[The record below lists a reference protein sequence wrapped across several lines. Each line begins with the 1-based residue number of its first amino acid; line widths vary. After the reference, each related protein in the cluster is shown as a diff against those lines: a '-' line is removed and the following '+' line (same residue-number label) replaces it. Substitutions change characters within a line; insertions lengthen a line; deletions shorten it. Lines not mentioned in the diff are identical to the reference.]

1 MPQPVSFF
9 KEANGKP
16 AFIMLPYDEYLKL
29 TEGEK
34 PAGRIPADG
43 TTPHEVMRLC
53 VKNSWSM
60 IRAWREHLALT
71 QAEMARRLEIR
82 QPNYAAMEAPDAKSR
97 YDTVL
102 KLARAAGVMLAPD
115 HTRLAPLL

>member
-1 MPQPVSFF
+1 MGINPTIL
-9 KEANGKP
+9 EANGKP
-16 AFIMLPYDEYLKL
+16 AFVVLPYDEYLKL
-29 TEGEK
+29 TEGKK

-53 VKNSWSM
+53 VKNGWSM

-82 QPNYAAMEAPDAKSR
+82 QPSYAAMEAPDAKPKKTTR
-97 YDTVL
+97 V
-102 KLARAAGVMLAPD
+102 RIAAAVGLSLEQLD
-115 HTRLAPLL
+115 F

>member
-1 MPQPVSFF
+1 LPQPVSFF

-82 QPNYAAMEAPDAKSR
+82 QPSYAAMEAPDAKPKKTTR
-97 YDTVL
+97 E
-102 KLARAAGVMLAPD
+102 RIAAAMGLSLEQLD
-115 HTRLAPLL
+115 F